1 MLRKPF
7 VCGAAVTVCALCL
20 VAALLTPTFA
30 QQEAV
35 RPEQRS
41 GLWRGRLVTYDLV
54 GDRLL
59 FEGDILLD
67 HVTEPS
73 EVQPPGFGIAYD
85 QYLWPKV
92 GSVYQIP
99 YVITSGSANLT
110 TAIAQFNSTFTGQ
123 IQLVAHTSET
133 DYVNFNLDTADQS
146 GVCESSVGR
155 VGGQQQVGGSIA
167 CTVATLLHEMGH
179 VVGLYHEQS
188 RSDRATY
195 VNVLY
200 ANVIKASRAN
210 FDQIYDNA
218 QAVSSYNYASVMH
231 YIPFAFS
238 RNGGPTIESI
248 PPGIG
253 LSNTSG
259 YNTGD
264 VDTVRR
270 IYGFIPSTVTIA
282 SNPPGLQV
290 VVDGTTITTPKKYT
304 WALNSTHT
312 LAVPSG
318 SQTLSGTVYTFGR
331 WSDKTAASHTITITP
346 GRGTRVEPATAP
358 GLSVYSANF
367 IKLLPFSLAVSPTGA
382 GTATAIPAP
391 KSYPPATGT
400 YYVDRTSV
408 TLTATPNSGQNFYSW
423 WGYLPGPSGA
433 NPLVGRTPY
442 GTVTAAFTSSPV
454 FTVTTSPAGHWL
466 YVDGGFNYGP
476 RNFAL
481 PYDTSWTTGSMHT
494 LGTVSPQYPYSSNTR
509 YAFANWSDG
518 GAITH
523 TIQVPASSS
532 TYTAALTPQYYLADW
547 YYPGCAAS
555 LGVMPSSPDGFY
567 DSGTTVTLSETP
579 ATGWVFTGWQYD
591 LSGTA
596 SSAPLTMNDEELA
609 VANYNTVAT
618 PLSISSIWPG
628 AVPAGEGAFTLTVN
642 GKGFTASTIAFVN
655 GVYRAPTYV
664 SPTRLTLAMQSGDVS
679 APEVFQVAVAN
690 YPAGAVCYTYVPTQ
704 FFVLEPGSLIWSS
717 TVVTSSRNPAPLG
730 SNVTLTASVFP
741 NTFPTLSGT
750 VTFRDGTT
758 VLATLPLNS
767 ADRAS
772 YSTTSL
778 ALGNHAI
785 TATYNGNSTFASS
798 VSATLTQVIQ

>member
-1 MLRKPF
+1 MFSKPF
-7 VCGAAVTVCALCL
+7 VSRLTVALCALCL
-20 VAALLTPTFA
+20 VAVLVTPTFA
-30 QQEAV
+30 QQETA
-35 RPEQRS
+35 RAEQRS
-41 GLWRGRLVTYDLV
+41 GLWRGRLVTYELV
-54 GDRLL
+54 GDRML

-67 HVTEPS
+67 HVTEPGV
-73 EVQPPGFGIAYD
+73 VQPPGFGLGYD
-85 QYLWPKV
+85 QYLWPQV

-99 YVITSGSANLT
+99 YIIASGSANLT
-110 TAIAQFNSTFTGQ
+110 TAITKFNSTFTGQ
-123 IQLVAHTSET
+123 IQLVARTSET
-133 DYVNFNLDTADQS
+133 DYVNFNLDTSNQS

-155 VGGQQQVGGSIA
+155 VGGQQQVDGSIA
-167 CTVATLLHEMGH
+167 CAVATLLHEMGH

-188 RSDRATY
+188 RPDRATY

-200 ANVIKASRAN
+200 ANVIKASRSN

-218 QAVSSYNYASVMH
+218 QVVGSYNYASVMH

-253 LSNTSG
+253 LSNTVG

-304 WALNSTHT
+304 WTLNSTHT

-318 SQTLSGTVYTFGR
+318 SQTLSGTVYTYGR
-331 WSDKTAASHTITITP
+331 WSDSTAASHTITILP
-346 GRGTRVEPATAP
+346 GKGTRVEPATAP
-358 GLSVYSANF
+358 ALTIYSANF
-367 IKLLPFSLAVSPTGA
+367 IKLLPFKLTVYPTGT
-382 GTATAIPAP
+382 GTATATPAA
-391 KSYPPATGT
+391 KSYPPATGK

-442 GTVTAAFTSSPV
+442 GTITAAFTSSPV
-454 FTVTTSPAGHWL
+454 FTVTSSPPGRWL
-466 YVDGGFNYGP
+466 YIDGNFNYGP

-481 PYDTSWTTGSMHT
+481 PYDTGWTTGSTHT
-494 LGTVSPQYPYSSNTR
+494 LSTVSPQYPYSSNTR
-509 YAFANWSDG
+509 YAFADWSDG

-523 TIQVPASSS
+523 TVTVPATSS
-532 TYTAALTPQYYLADW
+532 TYTAVLTPQYYLADW
-547 YYPGCAAS
+547 FYPGCAAT
-555 LGVMPSSPDGFY
+555 LGVSPSSSDGFY
-567 DSGTTVTLSETP
+567 DSGTTVTLTETP

-591 LSGTA
+591 LSGKA
-596 SSAPLTMNDEELA
+596 PSAPLTMNDEELA
-609 VANYNTVAT
+609 VANYNTVVT
-618 PLSISSIWPG
+618 PLSISSLYPG
-628 AVPAGEGAFTLTVN
+628 AVPAGEGSFTLTVN
-642 GKGFTASTIAFVN
+642 GKGFTANTIAFVN

-664 SPTRLTLAMQSGDVS
+664 SPTQLTLAMLPGDVT
-679 APEVFQVAVAN
+679 APGVFQVAVAN
-690 YPAGAVCYTYVPTQ
+690 YPAGASCYTYVPTQ
-704 FFVLEPGSLIWSS
+704 FFVLEPGSLIW
-717 TVVTSSRNPAPLG
+717 TTTAVTSSMNPAPLG
-730 SNVTLTASVFP
+730 TKVKFTASVYP
-741 NTFPTLSGT
+741 DTFATLSGT

-758 VLATLPLNS
+758 VLATVPLNG
-767 ADRAS
+767 AHHAS
-772 YSTTSL
+772 FSTTSL

-785 TATYNGNSTFASS
+785 TATYDGSSAFASS
-798 VSATLTQVIQ
+798 VSAALTQVIQ